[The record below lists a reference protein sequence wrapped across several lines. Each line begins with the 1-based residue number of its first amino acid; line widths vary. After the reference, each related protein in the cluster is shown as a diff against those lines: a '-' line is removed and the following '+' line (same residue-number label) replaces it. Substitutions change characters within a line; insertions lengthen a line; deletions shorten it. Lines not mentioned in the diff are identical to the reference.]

1 MGTYSGILAGTIPW
15 TEDPG
20 GLQSI
25 KSQKSDT
32 TQRLGTRAVLDRT
45 GSFLLQGNV
54 SALLLFIVVV
64 TKSYPVLCDPM
75 NCSTPGFPS
84 FTLSLSLLK
93 LMSIELVKP
102 SNRLILCHPLLLL
115 RLIFPTIRV
124 FSNELAL
131 HFRWSKYW
139 SFSFSISP
147 SMNIP
152 SRIDWFDLLAVQ
164 GDLLCC
170 IIFMLQFS

>member
-1 MGTYSGILAGTIPW
+1 M
-15 TEDPG
+15 
-20 GLQSI
+20 
-25 KSQKSDT
+25 
-32 TQRLGTRAVLDRT
+32 V
-45 GSFLLQGNV
+45 FLLGQSHGQRTLEGYSQLSHKRVRHDLVTGHMCCPGYDGQFPAIGNV
-54 SALLLFIVVV
+54 SALLLFIAVQ
-64 TKSYPVLCDPM
+64 SPALCDPM
-75 NCSTPGFPS
+75 NRSTPGFPS

-102 SNRLILCHPLLLL
+102 SNRLNLCHPLHLLPS
-115 RLIFPTIRV
+115 IFPTIRV

-147 SMNIP
+147 SMNSP
-152 SRIDWFDLLAVQ
+152 SRTDWFDLLAVQ
-164 GDLLCC
+164 GDLLCW